1 MNQIKRIREE
11 IDKVDSEILK
21 QLKKRI
27 ELILKISE
35 YKKENNLP
43 IEDSAREEEIISS
56 MELTDLDEKFVRDIY
71 KVIFNYSKARQ
82 K

>member
-1 MNQIKRIREE
+1 VNQIKRIREE